1 MSELR
6 SAIASHMSL
15 DDNIQAV
22 GIGAGGKTVMFVLD
36 DAPEVMA
43 PYTVSAPE
51 LEIIRCSGFGIGPPY
66 WEPLAEPMAYKNRMR
81 PVPGGVSVAHQN
93 VTAGTV
99 SGYVTDNLTGELC
112 LLSNHHV
119 LVSPMDVGPVGANI
133 VQPGPADGGTVANDL
148 VARLVRWVNI
158 RQENISRFVDC
169 AIARPLRN
177 DLIDQNVIA
186 LGMPQGVTEPW
197 IGQELVKSGRTSETT
212 RGQCVVIEA
221 DVKVNY
227 GDFSR
232 TIQRCIITGVPSE
245 PGDSGSLMMDTASH
259 DAVALLF
266 AGGVSDTGFRITVG
280 CRFDL
285 VEQLLN
291 VTLPEPPE
299 KQREFWLDISHWQ
312 GDIQADEYDSDATRF
327 VQAGLVKQNLQDLQ
341 PLAFSEMK
349 AHGVDGVVLKACQGK
364 DIIDVKFADYYV
376 KARAAGLKVAAYNY
390 VDPAFSAAE
399 HFANWQRA
407 VGDRELAFA
416 ALDCEAASGQ
426 SKQTIT
432 AVIQQLANLMHDH
445 YLRLPW
451 IYTSVYFWNT
461 YVLAW
466 EGWKEFPLWI
476 AYWSRTALVPL
487 LPQAWKGVP
496 DQPAMWQFMVSDF
509 GQELGVESR
518 QVDLNTMYRSGI
530 RLIEGYE
537 PPVSVSVSASA
548 SPSPSP
554 SPSGGGAAEFVHY
567 EGIVINPRG
576 LNIRSGPG
584 VNYTDIGDLPV
595 NARVEILGASQDRY
609 GNDWVRIGW
618 NQWAAQKYNGQIYI
632 DYVE

>member
-1 MSELR
+1 MSEIR
-6 SAIASHMSL
+6 SLIASHMSL

-22 GIGAGGKTVMFVLD
+22 GIGAEGKTVMFVLD
-36 DAPEVMA
+36 DSPQVMA
-43 PYTVSAPE
+43 PYAGAGPD
-51 LEIIRCSGFGIGPPY
+51 LEIVKCSGFGIGPPY
-66 WEPLAEPMAYKNRMR
+66 WTELAEPMAYKSRMR

-99 SGYVTDNLTGELC
+99 SGYVIDNLTGELC

-148 VARLVRWVNI
+148 VAKLVRWVNI

-169 AIARPLRN
+169 AIARPLVPS
-177 DLIDQNVIA
+177 LIDQNVIA

-245 PGDSGSLMMDTASH
+245 PGDSGSLMMDTASR

-312 GDIQADEYDSDATRF
+312 GDIQDLDAMVIGRWK
-327 VQAGLVKQNLQDLQ
+327 ANIENLTPQS
-341 PLAFSEMK
+341 FSQMK

-364 DIIDVKFADYYV
+364 DIIDPKFADYYV

-390 VDPAFSAAE
+390 VDPAFSAAQ

-466 EGWKEFPLWI
+466 EGWKEIPLWI

-487 LPQAWKGVP
+487 LPEAWKGVP

-537 PPVSVSVSASA
+537 PPVSVSVSASP
-548 SPSPSP
+548 SVSPSP
-554 SPSGGGAAEFVHY
+554 SPSGGGLAEYIHY
-567 EGIVINPRG
+567 AGIVIVEKG

-584 VNYTDIGDLPV
+584 VNYADIGDIPV
-595 NARVEILGASQDRY
+595 NARVEILGDAKDRY
-609 GNDWVRIGW
+609 GNDWVRIGF
-618 NQWAAQKYNGQIYI
+618 NQWAARLYNGQTFISYLM
-632 DYVE
+632 DGE